1 MTRKQL
7 LLLTTLLFSL
17 FICSHAQT
25 TAADAK
31 PLKQNPIDKNKVR
44 AELDE
49 YLRRATANDFSG
61 AVLIARDGQVILR
74 KGYGWTDRKNKI
86 PITAKTVFDIGSYV
100 KAFTAT
106 AIMQLEEQGK
116 LNTSDPITKYF
127 PNVPGD
133 KTGITL
139 HHLLTHSSGFQQE
152 DFYDEA
158 SPESRAILKNRDKF
172 VQRILGYPLAFQ
184 PGEGRNY
191 SNTAF
196 SLLAVII
203 ENLSGKSYEAY
214 LREHLFK
221 PAGMTETGYT
231 IPRNY
236 KNLVARGYNDGPTD
250 YGFPWET
257 QWDAQKPLWDL
268 FGNGGMLSTLDD
280 LHKWLLAI
288 QGDKIVSRKSK
299 DKMFTVH
306 YAQGDQGYGWN
317 ISKSQDGKFTYVW
330 RGGDATPQGWNMD
343 ARWYRDQN
351 LFAIVLTN
359 KRLRYGSLRRPI
371 MANVVD
377 IALQNKQPQLPSF
390 IKTNQTKLRKYEG
403 IYKLESGATFHVKA
417 DEFAIEGE
425 KHGGQLLIGGEGQQ
439 AIDLLFSANQL
450 PNLNKLF
457 NDLNAKTASVIE
469 ALRGK
474 DAEKLKTLLP
484 ADASPEKT
492 IELWH
497 AYEKQKGGLQKYEI
511 LGTAPTNQLSGGS
524 QTLFRLQ
531 FKNVVEVHKVTWR
544 ENALRELDDD
554 RLQLAI
560 APYFRLSLSSLP
572 LVLPFSPQTETDFA
586 TYDLFKGRT
595 VNVSF
600 AENGK
605 LIVHTKDGDVAAQ
618 KISKF

>member
-1 MTRKQL
+1 L
-7 LLLTTLLFSL
+7 SF
-17 FICSHAQT
+17 FIDSNAQT
-25 TAADAK
+25 VSTN
-31 PLKQNPIDKNKVR
+31 PTPQNISNKNNLPV
-44 AELDE
+44 ALDE
-49 YLRRATANDFSG
+49 YLRRAAANDFSG
-61 AVLIARDGQVILR
+61 AVLVAKDGQVILR
-74 KGYGWTDRKNKI
+74 KGYGWSDRKNKI

-116 LNTSDPITKYF
+116 LDTSDPITKYF
-127 PNVPGD
+127 SNVPSD
-133 KTGITL
+133 KTGIKL
-139 HHLLTHSSGFQQE
+139 HHLLTHTSGFERE
-152 DFYDEA
+152 DFYDQSTTEVR
-158 SPESRAILKNRDKF
+158 EILKDRDKF
-172 VQRILGYPLAFQ
+172 VQRILSYPLAFQ
-184 PGEGRNY
+184 PGEGRSY

-196 SLLAVII
+196 SFLAIII
-203 ENLSGKSYEAY
+203 EKLSGQTYENY

-231 IPRNY
+231 IPRDY
-236 KNLVARGYNDGPTD
+236 KKLVAHGYNDGPTD

-268 FGNGGMLSTLDD
+268 LGNGGMLSTLDD
-280 LHKWLLAI
+280 MHKWLLAI
-288 QGDKIVSRKSK
+288 EVDKIVSQKSK
-299 DKMFTVH
+299 DRMFTVH

-317 ISKSQDGKFTYVW
+317 ISKSQDGKFSFIW

-351 LFAIVLTN
+351 LYAIVLTN
-359 KRLRYGSLRRPI
+359 KRLRYGSIRRPT
-371 MANVVD
+371 MAALVD
-377 IALQNKQPQLPSF
+377 IVLQNKQPQLPPFSK
-390 IKTNQTKLRKYEG
+390 INQSKLRKYEG
-403 IYKLESGATFHVKA
+403 IYKLESGATFHVKV

-425 KHGGQLLIGGEGQQ
+425 KHGGQLFIGGEGQQ

-450 PNLNKLF
+450 PNLNKLL

-511 LGTAPTNQLSGGS
+511 LGTAPVNQLSGGS

-531 FKNVVEVHKVTWR
+531 FRNGVEVHKVTWR

-554 RLQLAI
+554 RLQFAI

-595 VNVSF
+595 INIGF
-600 AENGK
+600 TENGK
-605 LIVHTKDGDVAAQ
+605 LIVRTKDGDVAAQ
-618 KISKF
+618 KVSKF